1 MSNDGSLIA
10 FVAPVEATTR
20 LWVHDMETGEARDL
34 QGTDGAY
41 SPFFSPDNQW
51 VGFFAGSDLKK
62 VRLDGGQV
70 VPLADAPDISVG
82 GVWLSDDRVLYG
94 FDQGSKFL
102 TVPAAGGE
110 PDTDTSFM
118 GEYLWF
124 RNDGPNGFLTACP
137 HLATFAA
144 EWSKELG
151 RPVDVKLLLATR
163 GKSVAVDTML
173 DYGGPHGGGP
183 IDFVLAGV
191 PLGDPSHRAVTEPAN
206 KVGFWNRLF
215 GTGS

>member
-1 MSNDGSLIA
+1 MNRK
-10 FVAPVEATTR
+10 TNR
-20 LWVHDMETGEARDL
+20 LPLG
-34 QGTDGAY
+34 
-41 SPFFSPDNQW
+41 FSD
-51 VGFFAGSDLKK
+51 
-62 VRLDGGQV
+62 
-70 VPLADAPDISVG
+70 
-82 GVWLSDDRVLYG
+82 
-94 FDQGSKFL
+94 FDQLHRCSVDLAAAMDRQDGRGDALIIGSSTTGCSMNLSKPPDAFSGESDIDIIL
-102 TVPAAGGE
+102 DSDGLMVQMMVAGGE
-110 PDTDTSFM
+110 PDTDTRFM

-151 RPVDVKLLLATR
+151 RPVDLKLLLATR
-163 GKSVAVDTML
+163 GKSVALDTML
-173 DYGGPHGGGP
+173 DYGGRHGGGP

-206 KVGFWNRLF
+206 KVGFWKRLF